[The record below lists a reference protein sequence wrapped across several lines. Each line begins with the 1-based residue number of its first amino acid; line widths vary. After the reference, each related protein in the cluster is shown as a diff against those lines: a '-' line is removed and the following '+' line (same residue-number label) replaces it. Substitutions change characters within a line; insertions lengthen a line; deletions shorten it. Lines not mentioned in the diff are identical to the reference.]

1 MATET
6 LNAASDPIVV
16 NGSTD
21 FVPGAL
27 THTSRDLTLHVSG
40 VLNAEKSGS
49 RMYTDTAIVDYTT
62 DGGGSWVLIDNLRG
76 EEGGF
81 TFNDN
86 YGPFS
91 VSVSTALANIK
102 VRLRTFPQV
111 PGPTLQVDTIKL
123 ACSDAGVA
131 PSSPRTHCDMFGF

>member
-27 THTSRDLTLHVSG
+27 THTSRALTLHVSG
-40 VLNAEKSGS
+40 VLNAEKSGGH
-49 RMYTDTAIVDYTT
+49 MYTDTAIVDYTS
-62 DGGGSWVLIDNLRG
+62 DGGGSWNVIDNLRG

-86 YGPFS
+86 YGPIS
-91 VSVSTALANIK
+91 VSASTALANIK
-102 VRLRTFPQV
+102 VRIRTTVQV
-111 PGPTLQVDTIKL
+111 PGPTVQLDTIKL
-123 ACSDAGVA
+123 ACSDAGIATTLVH
-131 PSSPRTHCDMFGF
+131 THSCLFGF